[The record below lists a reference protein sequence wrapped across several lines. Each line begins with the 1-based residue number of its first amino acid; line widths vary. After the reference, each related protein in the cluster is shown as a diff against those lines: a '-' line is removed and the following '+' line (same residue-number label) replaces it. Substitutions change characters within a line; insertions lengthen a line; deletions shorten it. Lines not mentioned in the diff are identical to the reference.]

1 MRIEPVQT
9 NFKNKNS
16 YVQYVK
22 STSYGKCIH
31 GKSIRGYDYDIYVS
45 EDRRTGK
52 IMHKL
57 YYVTKNNEWVKSFLR
72 FFSNNKAYKEI
83 KSESKS

>member
-1 MRIEPVQT
+1 MKISPTQT
-9 NFKNKNS
+9 NFKNRNS
-16 YVQYVK
+16 YVQYIK
-22 STSYGKCIH
+22 LTSYGKCIH
-31 GKSIRGYDYDIYVS
+31 GKSMRGYDYDVYVS

>member
-1 MRIEPVQT
+1 MKISPMQI

-22 STSYGKCIH
+22 LTSYGKCIH
-31 GKSIRGYDYDIYVS
+31 GKSMRGYDYDVYIS
-45 EDRRTGK
+45 EDKVTDNV
-52 IMHKL
+52 MYKL
-57 YYVTKNNEWVKSFLR
+57 YYTTKNNKWVKSALKLFN
-72 FFSNNKAYKEI
+72 NNKVYKEI

>member
-1 MRIEPVQT
+1 MKISPIQT
-9 NFKNKNS
+9 NFKNRNS

-31 GKSIRGYDYDIYVS
+31 GKSMRGYDYDVYIS
-45 EDRRTGK
+45 TDKRTGK

-57 YYVTKNNEWVKSFLR
+57 YCITRNNKWVKSFLR
-72 FFSNNKAYKEI
+72 FFSNDKIYKEI

>member
-1 MRIEPVQT
+1 MKISPIQT
-9 NFKNKNS
+9 NFKNRNS

-31 GKSIRGYDYDIYVS
+31 GKSMRGYDYDVYIS
-45 EDRRTGK
+45 TDIRTGK

-57 YYVTKNNEWVKSFLR
+57 YCITRNNKWVKSFLR
-72 FFSNNKAYKEI
+72 FFSNDKIYKEI